1 MNTIE
6 NFDHILLFKTNIS
19 CDNDKQLLHKLLD
32 NNPAVQCWT
41 IDMEDSDCVLRIV
54 SETLSHTQIIEMIK
68 QHGYS
73 CCELT

>member
-19 CDNDKQLLHKLLD
+19 CDSDKQLLHRLLD
-32 NNPAVQCWT
+32 NNPDVQCWT
-41 IDMEDSDCVLRIV
+41 VDMEDTDCVLRIV
-54 SETLSHTQIIEMIK
+54 SHTLSHSQIIEMIK
-68 QHGYS
+68 QHGYN